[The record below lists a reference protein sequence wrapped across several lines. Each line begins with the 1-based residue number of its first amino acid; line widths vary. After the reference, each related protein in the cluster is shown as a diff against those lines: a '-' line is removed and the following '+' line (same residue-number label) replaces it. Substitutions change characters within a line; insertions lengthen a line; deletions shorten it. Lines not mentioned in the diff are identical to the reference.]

1 MLCLGTNSDILPN
14 KKLWTQS
21 QVGMES
27 QRVNILAVTLKTM
40 CTVLEYVKLLSASD
54 FTEAQCKTIQQV
66 GHVAT
71 LHALN
76 LFQLKQVL
84 LEELMMYLFFCYA
97 CRSYC
102 VV

>member
-1 MLCLGTNSDILPN
+1 
-14 KKLWTQS
+14 
-21 QVGMES
+21 
-27 QRVNILAVTLKTM
+27 M
-40 CTVLEYVKLLSASD
+40 CTVLEYVKLLSARD

-84 LEELMMYLFFCYA
+84 M
-97 CRSYC
+97 S
-102 VV
+102 